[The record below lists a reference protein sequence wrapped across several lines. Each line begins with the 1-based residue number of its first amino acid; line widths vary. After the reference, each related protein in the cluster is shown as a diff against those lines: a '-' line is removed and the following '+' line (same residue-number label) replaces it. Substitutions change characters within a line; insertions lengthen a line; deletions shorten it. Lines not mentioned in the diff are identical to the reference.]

1 MKVLSF
7 DVGIINLAYCIF
19 DTTLLKLIH
28 WEVITLNGETN
39 YNKLYINLITQ
50 LDIRKHMISDIDVV
64 LIEKQ
69 PSFNPKMRIIA
80 GCLQTYFIIRG
91 IVDLPGGSM
100 KSVEFFSPKHK
111 LKCYSGPELVI
122 DSKCKSKYSKTK
134 KMGILICREKLHEY
148 HENPE
153 TIKLFEQSKKKDDL
167 ADCYLQA
174 ITYAIFKKILP
185 LSHSTQTPQKI
196 PDKSLS
202 KAITK
207 VQVKAY
213 LDSNIVP
220 GKYSNVELMNFQNN
234 TTSIPLMGL
243 FNDIGSN
250 LKDSLVAKYNVTFPL
265 TYETLINLLNTLG
278 MKSYLIKKINCS
290 LHCSSVL

>member
-19 DTTLLKLIH
+19 DTTLLKLTH

-122 DSKCKSKYSKTK
+122 DSKSKSKYSKTK
-134 KMGILICREKLHEY
+134 KMGILICREKLREY

-174 ITYAIFKKILP
+174 ITYAVFKKVVSTSYQTLP
-185 LSHSTQTPQKI
+185 QQIVEKI
-196 PDKSLS
+196 PS
-202 KAITK
+202 KVIIK
-207 VQVKAY
+207 QQVKDL
-213 LDSNIVP
+213 LDSKIIP
-220 GKYSNVELMNFQNN
+220 GKYSPIELMNFKNN
-234 TTSIPLMGL
+234 TLSIPLL
-243 FNDIGSN
+243 ISFNDIGSN
-250 LKDSLVAKYNVTFPL
+250 LKDLLVAKYNVTFPL
-265 TYETLINLLNTLG
+265 TYETLLTLLDTLG
-278 MKSYLIKKINCS
+278 MKSYLNKVISC
-290 LHCSSVL
+290 